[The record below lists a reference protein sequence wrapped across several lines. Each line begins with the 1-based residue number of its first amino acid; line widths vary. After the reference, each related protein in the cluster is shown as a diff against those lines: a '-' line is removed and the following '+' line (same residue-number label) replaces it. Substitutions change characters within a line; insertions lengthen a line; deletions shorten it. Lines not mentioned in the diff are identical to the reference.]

1 MSFPLVF
8 ERVADRWLMLCSL
21 ASGCDALAELPEL
34 PELAELAKLP
44 ESAGIIAKQYGR
56 RMSPTRHLSIR
67 LDYGDGLRLGV
78 LRPRSCA

>member
-1 MSFPLVF
+1 MANALL
-8 ERVADRWLMLCSL
+8 AGKWLRCVL
-21 ASGCDALAELPEL
+21 AEL

>member
-1 MSFPLVF
+1 MGHTL
-8 ERVADRWLMLCSL
+8 L
-21 ASGCDALAELPEL
+21 AGKLLRCVLA
-34 PELAELAKLP
+34 ELAELAKLP

-56 RMSPTRHLSIR
+56 RMSPIRHLSIR